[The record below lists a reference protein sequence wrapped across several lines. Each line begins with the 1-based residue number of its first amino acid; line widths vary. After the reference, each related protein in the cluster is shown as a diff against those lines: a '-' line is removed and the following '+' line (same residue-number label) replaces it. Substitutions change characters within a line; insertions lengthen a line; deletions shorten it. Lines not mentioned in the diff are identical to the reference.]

1 MSQVNEV
8 TRLND
13 STISVDVEISA
24 EELLEAMRQYA
35 HEPGEVIAEAGRAD
49 GRDE

>member
-8 TRLND
+8 TRLNG

-24 EELLEAMRQYA
+24 EELLEAMQQYA
-35 HEPGEVIAEAGRAD
+35 HEPDSANAEAANAD
-49 GRDE
+49 RCDE